1 MIPHLSLFTDNPT
14 GNPGRFFCD
23 RSSRRTHSN
32 EKTGEVEWNP
42 DIDLHSSTV
51 FATEGGWKTVRI
63 ESRGPGPSKRD
74 RQREDRLHQ
83 IPLENNWPTLSPA
96 VLALTE
102 LEQDEMYPLLPEQ
115 MISHVLEEAISFGKN
130 AARGEHYEGDLAPL
144 INRVIQSGVRIL
156 FVERE
161 GHDSSGWIRAQY
173 RRKPPTIEIY
183 KPSLKQLGQFFRQS
197 GYRIHPDDLIALHL
211 YHEWFH
217 HLESSSLGR
226 TDHRLPK
233 VEKKRWGPL
242 VLRRRIYRL
251 REIAAHSFTQSA
263 LGLSW
268 SPLWLD
274 HLLLLTDR
282 GWSKSQ
288 IRDHFQQL
296 QEKYRSLTEPAQ
308 KPPE

>member
-1 MIPHLSLFTDNPT
+1 MIGQAAELIAIKKREKWRWTWISGLRPHSPQRGD
-14 GNPGRFFCD
+14 G
-23 RSSRRTHSN
+23 
-32 EKTGEVEWNP
+32 
-42 DIDLHSSTV
+42 
-51 FATEGGWKTVRI
+51 KTVRI
-63 ESRGPGPSKRD
+63 ESRGPGPSERH

-83 IPLENNWPTLSPA
+83 IPLENNWPTLSPT

-102 LEQDEMYPLLPEQ
+102 LEQDETYPLLPEDRVT
-115 MISHVLEEAISFGKN
+115 HYLEEAISFGKN
-130 AARGEHYEGDLAPL
+130 AARGEQYEGDLAPL
-144 INRVIQSGVRIL
+144 INRVIQSGVRIR
-156 FVERE
+156 FMEQK
-161 GHDSSGWIRAQY
+161 GQNSSSWIRAQY

-183 KPSLKQLGQFFRQS
+183 KPSLKQLKQFFRQS
-197 GYRIHPDDLIALHL
+197 GYLIHPDDLIALHL

-242 VLRRRIYRL
+242 VFRSRIHRL
-251 REIAAHSFTQSA
+251 REIAAHAFTQSA
-263 LGLSW
+263 LNLSW

-288 IRDHFQQL
+288 IRDHFLQL
-296 QEKYRSLTEPAQ
+296 QEKYRSLTESTS
-308 KPPE
+308 KPPEA